1 MDKTFKND
9 EQLRRKALREGQKTK
24 QERNRSF
31 YLNGIQAVAI
41 LGLGIAVAALAEI
54 HTVIPVVATIGADG
68 EVLKMR
74 VIDQDNVS
82 SEDALIQGALY
93 DFVGACNTFDPKRK
107 QQLSDACHLFIT
119 PDIAREYEQLINP
132 ENPDNPYLTLD
143 AKDWIEAQAYGMNK
157 VGDVYQVS
165 FRSYLHKWG
174 TKDPVVT
181 NYVANVKIDNTLKPR
196 ALGDRWVNPLGTLA
210 TVYRKSEELSRR

>member
-82 SEDALIQGALY
+82 SEDALIK
-93 DFVGACNTFDPKRK
+93 VRCM
-107 QQLSDACHLFIT
+107 
-119 PDIAREYEQLINP
+119 
-132 ENPDNPYLTLD
+132 TL
-143 AKDWIEAQAYGMNK
+143 WVHVI
-157 VGDVYQVS
+157 
-165 FRSYLHKWG
+165 RSIR
-174 TKDPVVT
+174 
-181 NYVANVKIDNTLKPR
+181 NVNSNCPMH
-196 ALGDRWVNPLGTLA
+196 A
-210 TVYRKSEELSRR
+210 TCSSRRTLLGNMNN

>member
-93 DFVGACNTFDPKRK
+93 DFVSACNTFDPKRK

-119 PDIAREYEQLINP
+119 PDIAREYEQLVNP
-132 ENPDNPYLTLD
+132 ENPDNP
-143 AKDWIEAQAYGMNK
+143 
-157 VGDVYQVS
+157 S
-165 FRSYLHKWG
+165 
-174 TKDPVVT
+174 
-181 NYVANVKIDNTLKPR
+181 
-196 ALGDRWVNPLGTLA
+196 
-210 TVYRKSEELSRR
+210 